1 MQRIKKKCVNQ
12 KCHKDFAEDDGT
24 FLYPKSYV
32 SGTLS
37 AVDKEK
43 AEEYYKKIRRK
54 PRVGK
59 DEHC

>member
-1 MQRIKKKCVNQ
+1 MNQ
-12 KCHKDFAEDDGT
+12 KCHKDFAKDDGT

-37 AVDKEK
+37 AVDKDK

-54 PRVGK
+54 PRIGK
-59 DEHC
+59 DEQC